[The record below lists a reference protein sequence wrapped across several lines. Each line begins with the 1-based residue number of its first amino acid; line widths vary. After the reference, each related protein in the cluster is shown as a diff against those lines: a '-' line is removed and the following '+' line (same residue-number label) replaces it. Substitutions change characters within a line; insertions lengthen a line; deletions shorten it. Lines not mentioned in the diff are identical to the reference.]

1 MKKKY
6 LAGILTAALLTGIL
20 FGCGSQSTQSTAAP
34 APADS
39 QVESQTAD
47 AVDNQNQTDD
57 ASQQAAAESQT
68 TESQTAAPT
77 AEPEPDYS
85 AAYAAYL
92 GVLQESQR
100 YINAYDWQKSDPDV
114 TEANSKPVAFAD
126 VYGDGT
132 PELLFMRGTAG
143 ENDQYYYLANL
154 VVCTYEEGTVKTLY
168 NENLDVAVAGGT
180 CFCVFAGK
188 DKTLYIYDSIGDE
201 GVDYYYHRL
210 AASGSQLTPTENISH
225 TSYPTE
231 DYSSMEDTYYIEKTE
246 VSHED
251 YEKIK
256 SAWYDNTDKILLSSA
271 NDDEF
276 LVGLHRAQGC
286 EALTYDE
293 AIAKLNGMIPSSS
306 PVSDS
311 SSNSAA
317 PVELTAESI
326 FGALNGKEF
335 GFASGVGG
343 WSSELTF
350 ANDGIFMGSFHD
362 SDMGDTG
369 DGYPNGTI
377 YVSDFSGRFEVA
389 NIIND
394 HSVTLRLVESGTS
407 EPNGNEWIDD
417 QIRYVASDPYGIA
430 GGDEF
435 ILYFPGT
442 PISEL
447 TDEGRQWYQMP
458 RALSDE
464 DLPQTLPCYGLY
476 NVNEANAFFS
486 FD

>member
-1 MKKKY
+1 MKKKH
-6 LAGILTAALLTGIL
+6 LAGILTATLLTGTL

-39 QVESQTAD
+39 QVESQTPES
-47 AVDNQNQTDD
+47 VDSKAQSESTVPQETQTETP
-57 ASQQAAAESQT
+57 AAT
-68 TESQTAAPT
+68 PT

-92 GVLQESQR
+92 AVLQENQR
-100 YINAYDWQKSDPDV
+100 YIIAYDWQKSDPDV
-114 TEANSKPVAFAD
+114 TKANSKPVAFAD

-143 ENDQYYYLANL
+143 ENGAYYYQANL
-154 VVCTYEEGTVKTLY
+154 VVCTYEDETVKTLY
-168 NENLDVAVAGGT
+168 DDHLDVAVAGGT
-180 CFCVFAGK
+180 CCCVFAGK

-210 AASGSQLTPTENISH
+210 AASGSTLVPVENIAHS
-225 TSYPTE
+225 SYPTE
-231 DYSSMEDTYYIEKTE
+231 DYSSFEDTYYIDEIV

-276 LVGLHRAQGC
+276 LVGLHRAQGS

-293 AIAKLNGMIPSSS
+293 AVAKLNGLIPSSS

-317 PVELTAESI
+317 PTELTAESI

-389 NIIND
+389 DIINNN
-394 HSVTLRLVESGTS
+394 SVTLRLVESGTS

-417 QIRYVASDPYGIA
+417 QVRYVASDPYGIA

-442 PISEL
+442 PMSEL

>member
-1 MKKKY
+1 MKKIY
-6 LAGILTAALLTGIL
+6 LAGILTATLLTGTL
-20 FGCGSQSTQSTAAP
+20 FGCGSQGSQSTAAP

-39 QVESQTAD
+39 QI
-47 AVDNQNQTDD
+47 
-57 ASQQAAAESQT
+57 ESQT
-68 TESQTAAPT
+68 TESVDSKAQSESAVPQETPT
-77 AEPEPDYS
+77 ESPVATPTPEPEPDYS

-92 GVLQESQR
+92 GVLQENQH
-100 YINAYDWQKSDPDV
+100 YIIAYDWQKSDPDM

-143 ENDQYYYLANL
+143 ENGAYYYLANL
-154 VVCTYEEGTVKTLY
+154 VVCTYEAGAVKTLY
-168 NENLDVAVAGGT
+168 DENLDVAVAGGT
-180 CFCVFAGK
+180 CCCVFAGK

-210 AASGSQLTPTENISH
+210 AASGSTLAPVENIAHS
-225 TSYPTE
+225 SYPTE
-231 DYSSMEDTYYIEKTE
+231 DYSSMEDTYYIDDTK

-256 SAWYDNTDKILLSSA
+256 SAWYDNTEKILLSSA

-276 LVGLHRAQGC
+276 LVGLHREQGS

-293 AIAKLNGMIPSSS
+293 AIAKLSGLLPSSS
-306 PVSDS
+306 PVTDS
-311 SSNSAA
+311 ASSSAA
-317 PVELTAESI
+317 PAELTAESI

-335 GFASGVGG
+335 GFASGAGG

-350 ANDGIFMGSFHD
+350 ANDGIFMGSYHD

-369 DGYPNGTI
+369 DGYSNGTI
-377 YVSDFSGRFEVA
+377 YVSDFSGKFEIA
-389 NIIND
+389 NVIND

-407 EPNGNEWIDD
+407 EPIGNEWIDD
-417 QIRYVASDPYGIA
+417 QVRYVASDPYGIA

-442 PISEL
+442 PMSEL
-447 TDEGRQWYQMP
+447 TDDGRQWYRMP

-486 FD
+486 YD

>member
-6 LAGILTAALLTGIL
+6 LACILTATLLTGTL
-20 FGCGSQSTQSTAAP
+20 FGCGSQGTAAP
-34 APADS
+34 APAESQIESQASDSVDS
-39 QVESQTAD
+39 QNQSDAASQQAGAESQTA
-47 AVDNQNQTDD
+47 
-57 ASQQAAAESQT
+57 ESRI
-68 TESQTAAPT
+68 EEPT
-77 AEPEPDYS
+77 PEPAPDYS

-92 GVLQESQR
+92 GILQENQR
-100 YINAYDWQKSDPDV
+100 YITAYDWQRSDPDV
-114 TEANSKPVAFAD
+114 TEANLKPVAMAD

-143 ENDQYYYLANL
+143 DNNEYYYKANL
-154 VVCTYEEGTVKTLY
+154 VVSTYEDGTVKNLY
-168 NENLDVAVAGGT
+168 DEPLDVAVAGGT
-180 CFCVFAGK
+180 FFCVFAGK

-210 AASGSQLTPTENISH
+210 AASGSTLAPVENISH
-225 TSYPTE
+225 SSYPTE
-231 DYSSMEDTYYIEKTE
+231 DYSSFEDTYYIDETE

-251 YEKIK
+251 YEKIR
-256 SAWYDNTDKILLSSA
+256 SAWYDNTASILLTSY

-276 LVGLHRAQGC
+276 LVGLHRSQGS

-293 AIAKLNGMIPSSS
+293 AIAKLNELAAGGAPFE
-306 PVSDS
+306 DAA
-311 SSNSAA
+311 SNSAA
-317 PVELTAESI
+317 APNLTADDI

-369 DGYPNGTI
+369 DGYSNGTI
-377 YVSDFSGRFEVA
+377 YVSDFSGSFEVA
-389 NIIND
+389 NVIND

-407 EPNGNEWIDD
+407 EPVGNEWIDD
-417 QIRYVASDPYGIA
+417 QVRYVSSDPYGIA

-442 PISEL
+442 PMSEL
-447 TDEGRQWYQMP
+447 TDDGRQWYKMP

-464 DLPQTLPCYGLY
+464 ELPQTLPCYGLY

-486 FD
+486 YD

>member
-6 LAGILTAALLTGIL
+6 LAGILTATLLTGTL
-20 FGCGSQSTQSTAAP
+20 FGCGSQSTQSTTAP

-39 QVESQTAD
+39 QVESQTTEN
-47 AVDNQNQTDD
+47 VDSKAQSESTVPQETP
-57 ASQQAAAESQT
+57 AESQVAT
-68 TESQTAAPT
+68 PT

-92 GVLQESQR
+92 AVLQENQR
-100 YINAYDWQKSDPDV
+100 YIIAYDWQKSDPDV

-143 ENDQYYYLANL
+143 EKCAYYYQSILS
-154 VVCTYEEGTVKTLY
+154 VCTYEDEPVKTLY
-168 NENLDVAVAGGT
+168 DDHLDVAVGCGA
-180 CFCVFAGK
+180 CCCVFAGK
-188 DKTLYIYDSIGDE
+188 DKTLYSDDSIGDE

-210 AASGSQLTPTENISH
+210 AASGSTLTPVENISH
-225 TSYPTE
+225 SSYPTE
-231 DYSSMEDTYYIEKTE
+231 DYSSFEDTYYIDDIV
-246 VSHED
+246 VSHEE

-256 SAWYDNTDKILLSSA
+256 SAWYDNTEKILLSSA

-276 LVGLHRAQGC
+276 LVGLHREQGS

-293 AIAKLNGMIPSSS
+293 AIAKLSGLLPSSS
-306 PVSDS
+306 PVTDS
-311 SSNSAA
+311 ASSSAA
-317 PVELTAESI
+317 PAELTAESI

-335 GFASGVGG
+335 GFASGAGG

-350 ANDGIFMGSFHD
+350 ANDGIFMGSYHD

-407 EPNGNEWIDD
+407 EPIGNEWIDD
-417 QIRYVASDPYGIA
+417 QVRYVASDPYGIA
-430 GGDEF
+430 GGEEF

-442 PISEL
+442 PMSEL
-447 TDEGRQWYQMP
+447 TDDGRQWYKMP

-486 FD
+486 FE

>member
-6 LAGILTAALLTGIL
+6 LAGILTATLLTGTL
-20 FGCGSQSTQSTAAP
+20 FGCGSQNTQSTAAP

-39 QVESQTAD
+39 QI
-47 AVDNQNQTDD
+47 
-57 ASQQAAAESQT
+57 ESQT
-68 TESQTAAPT
+68 TESVDINSQSESAVPQETPTESPVATPT

-92 GVLQESQR
+92 GVLQDNQH
-100 YINAYDWQKSDPDV
+100 YINAYDWQKSDPDE

-143 ENDQYYYLANL
+143 ENGAYYYLANL
-154 VVCTYEEGTVKTLY
+154 VVCTYEDGAVKTLY
-168 NENLDVAVAGGT
+168 DENLDVAVAGGT
-180 CFCVFAGK
+180 FFCVFAGK

-210 AASGSQLTPTENISH
+210 AASGSTLAPVENIAHS
-225 TSYPTE
+225 SYPTE
-231 DYSSMEDTYYIEKTE
+231 DYSSMEDTYYIDDTE

-276 LVGLHRAQGC
+276 LVGLHREQGS

-293 AIAKLNGMIPSSS
+293 AIAKLSGLVPSSS
-306 PVSDS
+306 PVTDS
-311 SSNSAA
+311 ASSSAA

-350 ANDGIFMGSFHD
+350 ANDGIFMGSYHD

-377 YVSDFSGRFEVA
+377 YVSDFSGRFETA
-389 NIIND
+389 NVIND

-407 EPNGNEWIDD
+407 EPIGNEWIDD
-417 QIRYVASDPYGIA
+417 QVRYVASDPYGIA

-442 PISEL
+442 PMSEL
-447 TDEGRQWYQMP
+447 TDDGRQWYQMP
-458 RALSDE
+458 RALSDSE
-464 DLPQTLPCYGLY
+464 LPQTLPCYGLY

>member
-6 LAGILTAALLTGIL
+6 LTGILTAALLTGTL

-47 AVDNQNQTDD
+47 AVDSQNQTDD

-68 TESQTAAPT
+68 TESQIEEPT
-77 AEPEPDYS
+77 PEPAPDYS

-92 GVLQESQR
+92 GVLQENQH

-114 TEANSKPVAFAD
+114 TEANSKPVALAD

-143 ENDQYYYLANL
+143 ENNEYYYKANL
-154 VVCTYEEGTVKTLY
+154 VVSTYEDGTVKPLY
-168 NENLDVAVAGGT
+168 DEQLDVAVAGGT
-180 CFCVFAGK
+180 FFCVFAGK

-201 GVDYYYHRL
+201 GVVYNYTRL
-210 AASGSQLTPTENISH
+210 TASGSSLIPAEKISH
-225 TSYPTE
+225 SSYPTE
-231 DYSSMEDTYYIEKTE
+231 DYSSFEDTYFIQETE
-246 VSHED
+246 VPHED

-256 SAWYDNTDKILLSSA
+256 SAWYDNTANILLTSD

-276 LVGLHRAQGC
+276 LVGLHRSQGS

-293 AIAKLNGMIPSSS
+293 AVAKLKELADGGATSSDTAANG
-306 PVSDS
+306 
-311 SSNSAA
+311 AA
-317 PVELTAESI
+317 PVNLTAEDI

-335 GFASGVGG
+335 GFASGVGA
-343 WSSELTF
+343 WSSDLTF

-377 YVSDFSGRFEVA
+377 YVSDFSGRFEIA
-389 NIIND
+389 NVIND

-407 EPNGNEWIDD
+407 EPVGNEWIDD
-417 QIRYVASDPYGIA
+417 QVRYVASDPYGIA

-442 PISEL
+442 PMSEL
-447 TDEGRQWYQMP
+447 TDDGRQWYQMP
-458 RALSDE
+458 RALSDDE
-464 DLPQTLPCYGLY
+464 LPQTLPCYGLY

-486 FD
+486 FE

>member
-6 LAGILTAALLTGIL
+6 FADILAATLLTGTL
-20 FGCGSQSTQSTAAP
+20 FGCGSQGSQGAAAP

-39 QVESQTAD
+39 QVESQTAES
-47 AVDNQNQTDD
+47 VDSKAQSESTVPQETP
-57 ASQQAAAESQT
+57 AESQVAT
-68 TESQTAAPT
+68 PT

-92 GVLQESQR
+92 AVLQENQR
-100 YINAYDWQKSDPDV
+100 YIIAYDWQKSDPDV

-126 VYGDGT
+126 VYGDDT

-143 ENDQYYYLANL
+143 ENGAYYYQANL
-154 VVCTYEEGTVKTLY
+154 VVCTYEDETVKTLY
-168 NENLDVAVAGGT
+168 DDHLDVAVAGGT
-180 CFCVFAGK
+180 CCCVFAGK

-210 AASGSQLTPTENISH
+210 AASGSTLVPVENIAHS
-225 TSYPTE
+225 SYPTE
-231 DYSSMEDTYYIEKTE
+231 DYSSFEDTYYIDEIV
-246 VSHED
+246 VSHEE

-276 LVGLHRAQGC
+276 LVGLHREQGS

-293 AIAKLNGMIPSSS
+293 AIAKLSELLPSSS
-306 PVSDS
+306 PVTDS
-311 SSNSAA
+311 ASSSAA
-317 PVELTAESI
+317 PAELTAESI

-377 YVSDFSGRFEVA
+377 YVSDFSGRFEIA
-389 NIIND
+389 NVINNN
-394 HSVTLRLVESGTS
+394 SVTLRLVESGTS
-407 EPNGNEWIDD
+407 EPVGNEWIDD
-417 QIRYVASDPYGIA
+417 QVRYVASDPYGIV
-430 GGDEF
+430 GGEEF

-442 PISEL
+442 PMSEL
-447 TDEGRQWYQMP
+447 TDDGRQWYQMP
-458 RALSDE
+458 RALSDSE
-464 DLPQTLPCYGLY
+464 LPQTLPCYGLY

-486 FD
+486 YD

>member
-6 LAGILTAALLTGIL
+6 LAGILTATLLTGSL
-20 FGCGSQSTQSTAAP
+20 FGCGKQSSQGTAAP

-39 QVESQTAD
+39 KV
-47 AVDNQNQTDD
+47 
-57 ASQQAAAESQT
+57 ESQT
-68 TESQTAAPT
+68 TESVDSKAQSESTVPQETQTETPAATPT

-92 GVLQESQR
+92 GVLQENQN

-126 VYGDGT
+126 VYGDDT

-143 ENDQYYYLANL
+143 ENGAYYYQANL
-154 VVCTYEEGTVKTLY
+154 VVCTYEDETVKTLY
-168 NENLDVAVAGGT
+168 DDHLDVAVAGGT
-180 CFCVFAGK
+180 CCCVFAGK
-188 DKTLYIYDSIGDE
+188 DKTLYVYDSIGDE

-210 AASGSQLTPTENISH
+210 AASGSTLVPVENISH
-225 TSYPTE
+225 SSYPTE
-231 DYSSMEDTYYIEKTE
+231 DYSSFEDTYYIDEIV
-246 VSHED
+246 VSHEE

-256 SAWYDNTDKILLSSA
+256 SAWYDNTAKILLSSA

-276 LVGLHRAQGC
+276 LVGLHREQGS

-293 AIAKLNGMIPSSS
+293 AIAKLSELLPSSS
-306 PVSDS
+306 PVTDS
-311 SSNSAA
+311 ASSSAA
-317 PVELTAESI
+317 PAELTAESI

-350 ANDGIFMGSFHD
+350 ANDGVFMGSFHD

-369 DGYPNGTI
+369 DGYPHGTI
-377 YVSDFSGRFEVA
+377 YVSEFSGKFEVA
-389 NIIND
+389 NIINGN
-394 HSVTLRLVESGTS
+394 SVTLRLVQSATA
-407 EPNGNEWIDD
+407 EPDGKEWIDD
-417 QIRYVASDPYGIA
+417 QVRYVASAPYGIA
-430 GGDEF
+430 GGEEF

-442 PISEL
+442 PMSEL
-447 TDEGRQWYQMP
+447 TDDGRQWYQMP
-458 RALSDE
+458 RALSDTE
-464 DLPQTLPCYGLY
+464 LPQTLPCYGLY

>member
-1 MKKKY
+1 MNKKY
-6 LAGILTAALLTGIL
+6 LAGILTATLLTGTL
-20 FGCGSQSTQSTAAP
+20 FGCGKQSSQGTAAP

-39 QVESQTAD
+39 KV
-47 AVDNQNQTDD
+47 
-57 ASQQAAAESQT
+57 ESQT
-68 TESQTAAPT
+68 TESVDSKAQSESTVPQDTPVESQVATPT

-92 GVLQESQR
+92 AVLQENQR
-100 YINAYDWQKSDPDV
+100 YIIAYDWQKSDPDV
-114 TEANSKPVAFAD
+114 TKANSKPVAFAD

-143 ENDQYYYLANL
+143 ENGAYYYQANL
-154 VVCTYEEGTVKTLY
+154 VVCTYEDETVKTLY
-168 NENLDVAVAGGT
+168 DDHLDVAVAGGT
-180 CFCVFAGK
+180 CCCVFAGK

-210 AASGSQLTPTENISH
+210 AASGSTLVPVENIAHS
-225 TSYPTE
+225 SYPTE
-231 DYSSMEDTYYIEKTE
+231 DYSSFEDTYYIDDIV
-246 VSHED
+246 VSHEE

-276 LVGLHRAQGC
+276 LVGLHREQGS

-293 AIAKLNGMIPSSS
+293 AIAKLSELLPSSS
-306 PVSDS
+306 PVTDS
-311 SSNSAA
+311 ASGSAA
-317 PVELTAESI
+317 PAELTAESI

-335 GFASGVGG
+335 GFASGVGA

-369 DGYPNGTI
+369 DGYSNGTI

-389 NIIND
+389 NVINN

-407 EPNGNEWIDD
+407 EPIGNE
-417 QIRYVASDPYGIA
+417 
-430 GGDEF
+430 EF

-442 PISEL
+442 PMSEL
-447 TDEGRQWYQMP
+447 TDDGRQWYKMP
-458 RALSDE
+458 RALSDSE
-464 DLPQTLPCYGLY
+464 LPQTLPCYGLY

-486 FD
+486 YD

>member
-6 LAGILTAALLTGIL
+6 FADILAATLLTGTL
-20 FGCGSQSTQSTAAP
+20 FGCGSQGSQGAAAP

-39 QVESQTAD
+39 QVESQTAES
-47 AVDNQNQTDD
+47 VDSKAQ
-57 ASQQAAAESQT
+57 SESTVPQET
-68 TESQTAAPT
+68 PTENPATPT

-92 GVLQESQR
+92 GVLQENQH

-126 VYGDGT
+126 VYGDDT

-143 ENDQYYYLANL
+143 ENGAYYYQANL
-154 VVCTYEEGTVKTLY
+154 VVCTYEDETVKTLY
-168 NENLDVAVAGGT
+168 DDHLDVAVAGGT
-180 CFCVFAGK
+180 CCCVFAGK

-210 AASGSQLTPTENISH
+210 AASGSTLVPVENIAHS
-225 TSYPTE
+225 SYPTE
-231 DYSSMEDTYYIEKTE
+231 DYSSFEDTYYIDEIV

-276 LVGLHRAQGC
+276 LVGLHRAQGS

-293 AIAKLNGMIPSSS
+293 AVAKLNGLIPSSS

-317 PVELTAESI
+317 PTELTAESI

-369 DGYPNGTI
+369 DGYSNGTI

-389 NIIND
+389 NIINNN
-394 HSVTLRLVESGTS
+394 SVTLRLVESGTS

-417 QIRYVASDPYGIA
+417 QVRYVASDPYGIA

-442 PISEL
+442 PMSEL

-486 FD
+486 FE

>member
-6 LAGILTAALLTGIL
+6 FAGILTATLLTGTL

-39 QVESQTAD
+39 QVESQTAES
-47 AVDNQNQTDD
+47 VDSKAQ
-57 ASQQAAAESQT
+57 SESTVPQET
-68 TESQTAAPT
+68 PTESQDATPT

-92 GVLQESQR
+92 GVLQENQH

-126 VYGDGT
+126 VYGDET

-143 ENDQYYYLANL
+143 ENGQYYYQANL
-154 VVCTYEEGTVKTLY
+154 VVCTYEDETVKTLY
-168 NENLDVAVAGGT
+168 DEHLDVAVAGGT
-180 CFCVFAGK
+180 CCCVFAGK

-201 GVDYYYHRL
+201 GVTYYYHRL
-210 AASGSQLTPTENISH
+210 AASGSTLAPAENISH
-225 TSYPTE
+225 SSYPTE
-231 DYSSMEDTYYIEKTE
+231 DYSSMEDTYYIDETE

-276 LVGLHRAQGC
+276 LVGLHRTQGS

-293 AIAKLNGMIPSSS
+293 AIAKLNGLVPSSN

-311 SSNSAA
+311 SSNGAA
-317 PVELTAESI
+317 PAELTAESI

-377 YVSDFSGRFEVA
+377 YVSDFSGRFEIA
-389 NIIND
+389 NVINSN
-394 HSVTLRLVESGTS
+394 SVTLRLVESGTS
-407 EPNGNEWIDD
+407 EPVGNEWIDD
-417 QIRYVASDPYGIA
+417 QVRYVASDPYGIA

-442 PISEL
+442 PMSEL
-447 TDEGRQWYQMP
+447 TDDGRQWYQMP
-458 RALSDE
+458 RALSDA

-486 FD
+486 YD

>member
-6 LAGILTAALLTGIL
+6 LAGILTAALLTGTL
-20 FGCGSQSTQSTAAP
+20 FGCGSQSPQGTAAP

-39 QVESQTAD
+39 QVESQTPES
-47 AVDNQNQTDD
+47 VDSKAESESTVPQETP
-57 ASQQAAAESQT
+57 AESQVAT
-68 TESQTAAPT
+68 PT

-92 GVLQESQR
+92 GILQENQR

-143 ENDQYYYLANL
+143 ENSQYYYQANL
-154 VVCTYEEGTVKTLY
+154 VICTYEDETVKTLY
-168 NENLDVAVAGGT
+168 DEPLDVAVAGGT
-180 CFCVFAGK
+180 FFCVFAGK

-201 GVDYYYHRL
+201 GVVYYYHRL
-210 AASGSQLTPTENISH
+210 AASGSSLAPVENISH
-225 TSYPTE
+225 SSYPTE
-231 DYSSMEDTYYIEKTE
+231 DYSSFEDTYYVEKSE
-246 VSHED
+246 VTHEE

-256 SAWYDNTDKILLSSA
+256 SAWYDNTACILLTSD

-276 LVGLHRAQGC
+276 LVGLQREQGSK
-286 EALTYDE
+286 ALTYDE
-293 AIAKLNGMIPSSS
+293 AIAKLNELAADGAPSS
-306 PVSDS
+306 D
-311 SSNSAA
+311 AA
-317 PVELTAESI
+317 AGNVAPTNLTADGI

-350 ANDGIFMGSFHD
+350 AENGIFTGSFHD

-377 YVSDFSGRFEVA
+377 YVSEFSGKFEVA
-389 NIIND
+389 NVINGN
-394 HSVTLRLVESGTS
+394 SVTLRLVESATA
-407 EPNGNEWIDD
+407 EPDGKEWIDD
-417 QIRYVASDPYGIA
+417 QIRYVASAPYGIA
-430 GGDEF
+430 GGEEF

-442 PISEL
+442 PMSEL
-447 TDEGRQWYQMP
+447 TDDGRQWYQMP
-458 RALSDE
+458 RALSDTE
-464 DLPQTLPCYGLY
+464 LPQTLPCYGLY

>member
-6 LAGILTAALLTGIL
+6 LVGILTATLLTGTL

-39 QVESQTAD
+39 QVESQTAESVDSKAQSESTVPQETPTEGQD
-47 AVDNQNQTDD
+47 AT
-57 ASQQAAAESQT
+57 
-68 TESQTAAPT
+68 PT

-92 GVLQESQR
+92 AVLQENQR

-143 ENDQYYYLANL
+143 ENGAYYYQANL
-154 VVCTYEEGTVKTLY
+154 VVCTYEDETVKTLY
-168 NENLDVAVAGGT
+168 DDHLDVAVAGGT
-180 CFCVFAGK
+180 CCCVFAGK

-210 AASGSQLTPTENISH
+210 AASGSTLAPAENISH
-225 TSYPTE
+225 SSYPTE
-231 DYSSMEDTYYIEKTE
+231 DYSSMEDTYYIEETE
-246 VSHED
+246 VPHEE

-276 LVGLHRAQGC
+276 LVGLHREQGS

-293 AIAKLNGMIPSSS
+293 AIAKLSELLPSSS
-306 PVSDS
+306 PVTDS
-311 SSNSAA
+311 SSGSAA
-317 PVELTAESI
+317 PAELTAESI
-326 FGALNGKEF
+326 FGALNGKAF
-335 GFASGVGG
+335 GFASGAGG

-377 YVSDFSGRFEVA
+377 YVSDFSGRFEIA
-389 NIIND
+389 NVIND

-407 EPNGNEWIDD
+407 EPIGNEWIDD
-417 QIRYVASDPYGIA
+417 QVRYVASDPYGIA
-430 GGDEF
+430 GGEEF

-442 PISEL
+442 PMSEL
-447 TDEGRQWYQMP
+447 TDDGRQWYQMP
-458 RALSDE
+458 RALSDSE
-464 DLPQTLPCYGLY
+464 LPQTLPCYGLY
-476 NVNEANAFFS
+476 NVNETTAFFS
-486 FD
+486 YDR

>member
-6 LAGILTAALLTGIL
+6 FAGILAATLLTGTL

-39 QVESQTAD
+39 QVESQTAES
-47 AVDNQNQTDD
+47 VDSKAQ
-57 ASQQAAAESQT
+57 SESTVPQET
-68 TESQTAAPT
+68 PTENPVATPT

-92 GVLQESQR
+92 GVLQENQH

-126 VYGDGT
+126 VYGDET
-132 PELLFMRGTAG
+132 PELLFMRGTGG
-143 ENDQYYYLANL
+143 ENGQYYYQANL
-154 VVCTYEEGTVKTLY
+154 VVCTYEDETVKTLY
-168 NENLDVAVAGGT
+168 DDHLDVAVAGGT
-180 CFCVFAGK
+180 CCCVFAGK

-210 AASGSQLTPTENISH
+210 AASGSTLAPAENISH
-225 TSYPTE
+225 SSYPTE
-231 DYSSMEDTYYIEKTE
+231 DYSSMEDTYYIEETE
-246 VSHED
+246 VPHEE

-276 LVGLHRAQGC
+276 LVGLHREQGS

-293 AIAKLNGMIPSSS
+293 AIAKLNELLPSGS
-306 PVSDS
+306 PVTDS

-317 PVELTAESI
+317 PAEMTAESI

-377 YVSDFSGRFEVA
+377 YVSDFSGRFEIA
-389 NIIND
+389 NVIND

-407 EPNGNEWIDD
+407 EPVGNEWIDD

-442 PISEL
+442 PMSEL
-447 TDEGRQWYQMP
+447 TDDGRQWYQMP
-458 RALSDE
+458 RALSDSE
-464 DLPQTLPCYGLY
+464 LPQTLPCYGLY

>member
-6 LAGILTAALLTGIL
+6 LAGILTATLLTGTL
-20 FGCGSQSTQSTAAP
+20 FGCGSQSTQSTTAP

-39 QVESQTAD
+39 QVESQT
-47 AVDNQNQTDD
+47 
-57 ASQQAAAESQT
+57 
-68 TESQTAAPT
+68 TESVDSKAQSESTVPQETQTETPAATPT
-77 AEPEPDYS
+77 AELEPDYS

-92 GVLQESQR
+92 GVLQENQR
-100 YINAYDWQKSDPDV
+100 YIIAYDWQKSDPDV

-126 VYGDGT
+126 VYGDDT

-143 ENDQYYYLANL
+143 ENGAYYYQANL
-154 VVCTYEEGTVKTLY
+154 VVCTYEDETVKTLY
-168 NENLDVAVAGGT
+168 DDLLDVAVAGGT
-180 CFCVFAGK
+180 CCCVFAGK

-201 GVDYYYHRL
+201 GFDYHYHRL
-210 AASGSQLTPTENISH
+210 AASGSTLTPVENISH
-225 TSYPTE
+225 SSYPTE
-231 DYSSMEDTYYIEKTE
+231 DYSSMEDTYYIDDTK

-256 SAWYDNTDKILLSSA
+256 SAWYDNTEKILLSSA

-276 LVGLHRAQGC
+276 LVGLHREQGS

-293 AIAKLNGMIPSSS
+293 AIAKLSGLLPSSS
-306 PVSDS
+306 PVTDS
-311 SSNSAA
+311 SSGSAA
-317 PVELTAESI
+317 PAELTAESI

-335 GFASGVGG
+335 GFASGAGG

-350 ANDGIFMGSFHD
+350 ANDGIFMGSYHD

-407 EPNGNEWIDD
+407 EPIGNEWIDD
-417 QIRYVASDPYGIA
+417 QVRYVASDPYGIA
-430 GGDEF
+430 GGEEF

-442 PISEL
+442 PMSEL
-447 TDEGRQWYQMP
+447 TDDGRQWYKMP
-458 RALSDE
+458 RALSDSE
-464 DLPQTLPCYGLY
+464 LPQTLPCYGLY

-486 FD
+486 YD

>member
-1 MKKKY
+1 MKKKH
-6 LAGILTAALLTGIL
+6 LAGILAATLLTGTL
-20 FGCGSQSTQSTAAP
+20 FGCGSQGAQGAAAP

-39 QVESQTAD
+39 QVESQTPES
-47 AVDNQNQTDD
+47 VDSKAQSESTVPQETP
-57 ASQQAAAESQT
+57 AESQ
-68 TESQTAAPT
+68 AATPT

-92 GVLQESQR
+92 GVIQENQH

-126 VYGDGT
+126 VYGDET

-143 ENDQYYYLANL
+143 ENGQYYYQANL
-154 VVCTYEEGTVKTLY
+154 VVCTYEDETVKTLY
-168 NENLDVAVAGGT
+168 DDHLDVAVAGGT
-180 CFCVFAGK
+180 CCCVFAGK

-210 AASGSQLTPTENISH
+210 AASGSTLAPAENISH
-225 TSYPTE
+225 SSYPTE
-231 DYSSMEDTYYIEKTE
+231 DYSSMEDTYYIEETE
-246 VSHED
+246 VPHEE

-276 LVGLHRAQGC
+276 LVGLHREQGS

-293 AIAKLNGMIPSSS
+293 AIAKLNELLPSGS
-306 PVSDS
+306 PVTDS

-317 PVELTAESI
+317 PAEMTAESI

-377 YVSDFSGRFEVA
+377 YVSDFSGRFEIA
-389 NIIND
+389 NVIND

-407 EPNGNEWIDD
+407 EPVGNEWIDD

-442 PISEL
+442 PMSEL
-447 TDEGRQWYQMP
+447 TDDGRQWYQMP
-458 RALSDE
+458 RALSDSE
-464 DLPQTLPCYGLY
+464 LPQTLPCYGLY

>member
-6 LAGILTAALLTGIL
+6 FAGILTATLLTGTL

-39 QVESQTAD
+39 RVEAQTAESVESKAQ
-47 AVDNQNQTDD
+47 
-57 ASQQAAAESQT
+57 SESTVPQET
-68 TESQTAAPT
+68 PTENPVATPT

-92 GVLQESQR
+92 GVLQENQH

-126 VYGDGT
+126 VYGDDT

-143 ENDQYYYLANL
+143 ENGQYYYQANL
-154 VVCTYEEGTVKTLY
+154 VVCTYEDETVKTLY
-168 NENLDVAVAGGT
+168 DDHLDVAVAGGT
-180 CFCVFAGK
+180 CCCVFAGK

-210 AASGSQLTPTENISH
+210 AASGSTLAPAENISH
-225 TSYPTE
+225 SSYPTE
-231 DYSSMEDTYYIEKTE
+231 DYSSMEDTYYIEETE
-246 VSHED
+246 VPHEE

-276 LVGLHRAQGC
+276 LVGLHREQGS

-293 AIAKLNGMIPSSS
+293 AIAKLNELLPGGS
-306 PVSDS
+306 PVTDS

-317 PVELTAESI
+317 PAEMTAESI

-377 YVSDFSGRFEVA
+377 YVSDFSGRFEIA
-389 NIIND
+389 NVIND

-407 EPNGNEWIDD
+407 EPVGNEWIDD
-417 QIRYVASDPYGIA
+417 QVRYVASDPYGIA
-430 GGDEF
+430 GGEEF

-442 PISEL
+442 PMSEL
-447 TDEGRQWYQMP
+447 TDDGRQWYQMP
-458 RALSDE
+458 RALSDSE
-464 DLPQTLPCYGLY
+464 LPQTLPCYGLY

-486 FD
+486 YG

>member
-6 LAGILTAALLTGIL
+6 LVGILTAALLTGTL

-34 APADS
+34 SPSDS
-39 QVESQTAD
+39 QVESQPTEN
-47 AVDNQNQTDD
+47 VDSN
-57 ASQQAAAESQT
+57 SQSESTVPQET
-68 TESQTAAPT
+68 PTESPVATPT
-77 AEPEPDYS
+77 PEPAPDYS

-92 GVLQESQR
+92 GILQENQR
-100 YINAYDWQKSDPDV
+100 YINAYDWQRSDPDV
-114 TEANSKPVAFAD
+114 TEANLKPVALAD

-143 ENDQYYYLANL
+143 DNNEYYYKANL
-154 VVCTYEEGTVKTLY
+154 VVSTYEDGTVKNLY
-168 NENLDVAVAGGT
+168 DEPLDVAVAGGT
-180 CFCVFAGK
+180 FFCVFAGK

-210 AASGSQLTPTENISH
+210 AASGSALAPVENISH
-225 TSYPTE
+225 SSYPTE
-231 DYSSMEDTYYIEKTE
+231 DYSSFKDTYYIQETE
-246 VSHED
+246 VPQED
-251 YEKIK
+251 YEKIR
-256 SAWYDNTDKILLSSA
+256 SAWYDNTASILLTSY

-276 LVGLHRAQGC
+276 LVGLHRAQGS

-293 AIAKLNGMIPSSS
+293 AVAKLNELAAGSAPFEEAA
-306 PVSDS
+306 
-311 SSNSAA
+311 SNSAA
-317 PVELTAESI
+317 APNLTADDI

-369 DGYPNGTI
+369 DGYSNGTI
-377 YVSDFSGRFEVA
+377 YVSDFSGRFEVL

-442 PISEL
+442 PMSEL

>member
-6 LAGILTAALLTGIL
+6 LAGILTATLLTGTL
-20 FGCGSQSTQSTAAP
+20 FGCGSQGSQSTAAP

-39 QVESQTAD
+39 QVESQTTEN
-47 AVDNQNQTDD
+47 VDSKAQSESTVPQETQTETP
-57 ASQQAAAESQT
+57 AAT
-68 TESQTAAPT
+68 PT

-92 GVLQESQR
+92 GVLQENQR
-100 YINAYDWQKSDPDV
+100 YIIAYDWQKSDPDV

-126 VYGDGT
+126 VYGDDT

-143 ENDQYYYLANL
+143 ENGAYYYQANL
-154 VVCTYEEGTVKTLY
+154 VVCTYEDGAVKTLY
-168 NENLDVAVAGGT
+168 DENLDVAVAGGT
-180 CFCVFAGK
+180 CCCVFAGK

-201 GVDYYYHRL
+201 GFDYNYHRL
-210 AASGSQLTPTENISH
+210 AASGSTLTPVENISH
-225 TSYPTE
+225 SSYPTE
-231 DYSSMEDTYYIEKTE
+231 DYSSMEDTYYIDDTK

-256 SAWYDNTDKILLSSA
+256 SAWYDNTEKILLSSA

-276 LVGLHRAQGC
+276 LVGLHREQGS

-293 AIAKLNGMIPSSS
+293 AIAKLSGLLPSSS
-306 PVSDS
+306 PVTDSAS
-311 SSNSAA
+311 SSSAPA
-317 PVELTAESI
+317 ELTAESI

-335 GFASGVGG
+335 GFASGAGG

-350 ANDGIFMGSFHD
+350 ANDGIFMGSYHD

-389 NIIND
+389 NS
-394 HSVTLRLVESGTS
+394 HSAACRVR
-407 EPNGNEWIDD
+407 N
-417 QIRYVASDPYGIA
+417 IRADW
-430 GGDEF
+430 
-435 ILYFPGT
+435 
-442 PISEL
+442 
-447 TDEGRQWYQMP
+447 Q
-458 RALSDE
+458 
-464 DLPQTLPCYGLY
+464 
-476 NVNEANAFFS
+476 
-486 FD
+486 

>member
-6 LAGILTAALLTGIL
+6 LAGILTAALLTGTL
-20 FGCGSQSTQSTAAP
+20 FGCGSQSTAAP
-34 APADS
+34 APTESQIESQAPDSVDS
-39 QVESQTAD
+39 QNQSD
-47 AVDNQNQTDD
+47 A
-57 ASQQAAAESQT
+57 ASQQAATESQT
-68 TESQTAAPT
+68 TESQIEEPT
-77 AEPEPDYS
+77 PEPAPDYS

-92 GVLQESQR
+92 GVLQENQR
-100 YINAYDWQKSDPDV
+100 YIIAYDWQKSDPDV

-126 VYGDGT
+126 VYGDDT

-143 ENDQYYYLANL
+143 ENGAYYYQANL
-154 VVCTYEEGTVKTLY
+154 VVCTYEDGAVKTLY
-168 NENLDVAVAGGT
+168 DENLDVAVAGGT
-180 CFCVFAGK
+180 CCCVFAGK

-201 GVDYYYHRL
+201 GFDYHYHRL
-210 AASGSQLTPTENISH
+210 AASGSTLTPVENISH
-225 TSYPTE
+225 SSYPTE
-231 DYSSMEDTYYIEKTE
+231 DYSSMEDTYYIDDTK

-276 LVGLHRAQGC
+276 LVGLHREQGS

-293 AIAKLNGMIPSSS
+293 AIAKLSGLLPSSS
-306 PVSDS
+306 PVTDS
-311 SSNSAA
+311 SSGSAA
-317 PVELTAESI
+317 PAELTAESI

-335 GFASGVGG
+335 GFASGAGG

-350 ANDGIFMGSFHD
+350 ANDGIFMGSYHD

-389 NIIND
+389 NVIND

-407 EPNGNEWIDD
+407 EPIGNEWIDD
-417 QIRYVASDPYGIA
+417 QVRYVASDPYGIA
-430 GGDEF
+430 GGEEF

-442 PISEL
+442 PMSEL
-447 TDEGRQWYQMP
+447 TDDGRQWYKMP

-486 FD
+486 FE